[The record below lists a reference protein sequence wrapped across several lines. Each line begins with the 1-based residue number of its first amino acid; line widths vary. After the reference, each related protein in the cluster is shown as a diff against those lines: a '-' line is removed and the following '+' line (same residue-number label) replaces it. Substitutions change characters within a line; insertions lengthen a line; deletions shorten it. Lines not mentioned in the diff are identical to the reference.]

1 MAMVME
7 ASPSLS
13 SDSIPRLDAGPA
25 CLECCSFNSS
35 ASFID
40 MDPAD
45 LFSMRWTSCPD
56 ADADE
61 SAEFDFGLPCA
72 AAQYQYCSSPL
83 LVGASGLLPPSAS
96 SPASFYSARSTPAAA
111 DSPRRAARAPRP
123 LLLATRRVLQGYLR
137 LLAPLCRKARAL
149 AASSSPRTASASP
162 GRQSTS
168 SYASAVEQYW
178 CHGNADS
185 AVRDAILY
193 CKRSVR
199 EQDV

>member
-72 AAQYQYCSSPL
+72 AAQY
-83 LVGASGLLPPSAS
+83 
-96 SPASFYSARSTPAAA
+96 
-111 DSPRRAARAPRP
+111 
-123 LLLATRRVLQGYLR
+123 
-137 LLAPLCRKARAL
+137 
-149 AASSSPRTASASP
+149 
-162 GRQSTS
+162 
-168 SYASAVEQYW
+168 W